1 MNNINSIIAEIK
13 KRPRVVIGVIGG
25 IIIIILVFILVDLL
39 KPNPYGKEIRID
51 NLSSTYTNMPQNQ
64 KNRIYNGLYDVVKM
78 NVPEGYEIPDS
89 GAVVRNGTSKQE
101 FNEETNI
108 YTGEFIVDIA
118 SIKQSYR
125 VWFEWSPY
133 DKNPYLGGYT
143 VVVTCLPQDLQK
155 YNSWVCKSLFGAEP
169 EWENSYQ
176 LEYTFG
182 AKTSLVVVDVLSDF
196 LVAEFPESGEYKV
209 AIDEASLK
217 REYQQPDLT
226 YSFKMAL
233 NQDDVFKV
241 IVRMDDLYGN
251 DYVAIYVSGD
261 EVQKGFI
268 LKGDEGLAVDL
279 SGWLV
284 GLSGDAQLS
293 IEELSLSEVTE

>member
-1 MNNINSIIAEIK
+1 MDNIKGIIAEMK
-13 KRPRVVIGVIGG
+13 KRPMVVIGVIGG
-25 IIIIILVFILVDLL
+25 IIIIILGFILAGLL
-39 KPNPYGKEIRID
+39 RTNPYGKEIRID
-51 NLSSTYTNMPQNQ
+51 NLSSVYTNMPQSQ
-64 KNRIYNGLYDVVKM
+64 KDSIYSGLYNVVKL
-78 NVPEGYEIPDS
+78 NVPEGYEIPES

-101 FNEETNI
+101 FDEETNI

-133 DKNPYLGGYT
+133 GNNPYLGGYA
-143 VVVTCLPQDLQK
+143 VVVTCLPQDLQI
-155 YNSWVCKSLFGAEP
+155 YNSWTCKNLIGAEP

-182 AKTSLVVVDVLSDF
+182 AKTSLAVVDVLSDF
-196 LVAEFPESGEYKV
+196 LVAEYPESGEYKV
-209 AIDEASLK
+209 VIDEASLK
-217 REYQQPDLT
+217 REHKQPDLT

-233 NQDDVFKV
+233 NQDEVFKV
-241 IVRMDDLYGN
+241 TVRMDDFYGS

-268 LKGDEGLAVDL
+268 LKGDENLTVDL

-284 GLSGDAQLS
+284 SLSGDDQLS
-293 IEELSLSEVTE
+293 IEELSLSEATE